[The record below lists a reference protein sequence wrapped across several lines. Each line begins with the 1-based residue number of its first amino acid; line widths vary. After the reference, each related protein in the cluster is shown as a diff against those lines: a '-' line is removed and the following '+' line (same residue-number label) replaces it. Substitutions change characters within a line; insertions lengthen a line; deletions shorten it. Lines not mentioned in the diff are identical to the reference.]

1 MHLRDDVHLKETGDG
16 VHAVEDS
23 KRKSDIDDGGP
34 HRELV
39 KMYLDGMIE
48 LGASAEGRHD
58 PQLSIR
64 EE

>member
-1 MHLRDDVHLKETGDG
+1 MHLRDDVHLKETGDR

-39 KMYLDGMIE
+39 KMYLEGMIE
-48 LGASAEGRHD
+48 LGTSTKGRHD
-58 PQLSIR
+58 PQLWIQ